1 MRQAAGRGGARGDS
15 GKIEGA
21 TSVNDVAPSQLSR
34 KVFKLPVRT
43 ADATTTRAVA
53 SFQ

>member
-1 MRQAAGRGGARGDS
+1 MRQMLVRGARGDS

-21 TSVNDVAPSQLSR
+21 TAVERVTPSELSR